1 MNSSLKESPGK
12 SLSLIVCT
20 YNRATEVMCLLKSVE
35 QQTRIPD
42 EILIID
48 ASEGGETKAAI
59 DSFNSPAL
67 GKRIIYHKVSDDQRG
82 LTRQRNLGIRKAS
95 CDLIAFLDDDVVLEP
110 KYFTAVIEC
119 FESHGEAIGVGGYIN
134 SSLQWDKVDPSSPIR
149 LTRFRSGEWERR
161 EDIRWVIRKLL
172 RLDSPFPPGWISES
186 GHGRTPGSIPP
197 DGLDHE
203 VQILMGGASTWKRE
217 VFERIS
223 FSSYFEGY
231 GLYEDFDFTIR
242 ASKLGKLFLCTRAQL
257 DHYHAPSGR
266 PNYFRYGIMVVRNG
280 WYVWRVQWPN
290 PSTNAR
296 FKWWAVTV
304 LLTLFRLIDFRPS
317 AIRKA
322 IPEGAGRVYGLLSL
336 IFRVPRHDEKGDVIP
351 KI

>member
-20 YNRATEVMCLLKSVE
+20 YNRATEVLCLLKSVE

-48 ASEGGETKAAI
+48 ASEGDETKTAI
-59 DSFNSPAL
+59 ENFHSPTL
-67 GKRIIYHKVSDDQRG
+67 SNRIIYHKAANDQRG
-82 LTRQRNLGIRKAS
+82 LTRQRNFGISKAS
-95 CDLIAFLDDDVVLEP
+95 CDLFAFLDDDVVLGA
-110 KYFTAVIEC
+110 KYFTKVMKC
-119 FESHGEAIGVGGYIN
+119 FESHDEAIGVGGYIN
-134 SSLQWDKVDPSSPIR
+134 SSLQWEKVDPSSPIS
-149 LTRFRSGEWERR
+149 LTRFRSGSWERR

-172 RLDSPFPPGWISES
+172 RLDNPFPPGWISES
-186 GHGRTPGSIPP
+186 GHGRTLGSIPP

-203 VQILMGGASTWKRE
+203 VQILMGGASAWKRE

-223 FSSYFEGY
+223 FSNYFEGY

-242 ASKLGKLFLCTRAQL
+242 ASKMGKLFLCTKAQL

-266 PNYFRYGIMVVRNG
+266 PNHFRYGMMVVRNG

-290 PSTNAR
+290 PSTKAR

-304 LLTLFRLIDFRPS
+304 LLTALRLIDFRPS

-322 IPEGAGRVYGLLSL
+322 IPEGFGRVWGICSTMLNPPL
-336 IFRVPRHDEKGDVIP
+336 RVDQQGND
-351 KI
+351 

>member
-1 MNSSLKESPGK
+1 MNSILRRNPSK

-20 YNRATEVMCLLKSVE
+20 YNRATEVLCLLKSVE

-48 ASEGGETKAAI
+48 ASEGGETKTAI
-59 DSFNSPAL
+59 EKVKSSTL
-67 GKRIIYHKVSDDQRG
+67 GNRIIYHRVSDDERG
-82 LTRQRNLGIRKAS
+82 LTRQRNIGISKAS
-95 CDLIAFLDDDVVLEP
+95 CDLVAFLDDDVILEAN
-110 KYFTAVIEC
+110 YFTEVIKC
-119 FESHGEAIGVGGYIN
+119 FESHGEAIGVGGYIK

-172 RLDSPFPPGWISES
+172 RLDNPFPAGWISES
-186 GHGRTPGSIPP
+186 GHGRTLGSIPP

-203 VQILMGGASTWKRE
+203 VQILMGGASTWRRE

-223 FSSYFEGY
+223 FSNYFEGY
-231 GLYEDFDFTIR
+231 GLYEDFDFTMR
-242 ASKLGKLFLCTRAQL
+242 ASKLGKLFLCTRARL

-266 PNYFRYGIMVVRNG
+266 PNHFRYGMMVVRNG
-280 WYVWRVQWPN
+280 WYVWRVQWPD
-290 PSTNAR
+290 PSRKAR
-296 FKWWAVTV
+296 FKWWAVTI
-304 LLTLFRLIDFRPS
+304 LLAGLRLIDVRPR

-322 IPEGAGRVYGLLSL
+322 IPEGLGRVWGMVSMLWST
-336 IFRVPRHDEKGDVIP
+336 PR
-351 KI
+351 